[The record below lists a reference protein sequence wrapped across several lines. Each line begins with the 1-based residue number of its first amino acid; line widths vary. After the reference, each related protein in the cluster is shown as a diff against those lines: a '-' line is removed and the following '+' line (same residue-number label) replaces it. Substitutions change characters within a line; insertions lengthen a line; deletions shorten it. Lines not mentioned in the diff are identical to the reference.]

1 MGTRIIEADQDYAG
15 VAKLLRALHN
25 PVSSDPAS
33 PIDGEI
39 WLNTTSGT
47 FKYRAAGATKVLATI
62 DDVSAGGLSA
72 SLFDAFTILAADTD
86 NTPAALTVGASTV
99 VGRRSSGG
107 VIAIS
112 YANLKADLEALN
124 IAAATLGGSSLATV
138 LARGNHTGTQTAS
151 TISDFNTAA
160 DARVTAGINAVID
173 AAPGT
178 LDTLNELAAALGD
191 DPNFAATMA
200 TSLGLKTEIYSAN
213 FGNGA
218 LQSFTFSH
226 GFATSNLIVQVYRN
240 SDNVQI
246 ECGVAITDANTVT
259 VTTVSVP
266 TTNAYRVHIVGRNL

>member
-1 MGTRIIEADQDYAG
+1 MGSKLIEVDHDYAA
-15 VAKLLRALHN
+15 VAKILRALHN
-25 PVSSDPAS
+25 PVASDPAS
-33 PIDGEI
+33 PVNGEV

-47 FKYRAAGATKVLATI
+47 FKYRAAGVTKVFATT

-99 VGRRSSGG
+99 VGRRSTGG
-107 VIAIS
+107 IVAVT

-138 LARGNHTGTQTAS
+138 LGRAAHTGTQAAS

-160 DARVTAGINAVID
+160 DARVAAGIAALVD

-191 DPNFAATMA
+191 DANFAATTA
-200 TSLGLKTEIYSAN
+200 TALGLKTESYTAN

-218 LQSFTFSH
+218 AQSFAFSH
-226 GFATSNLIVQVYRN
+226 GFATTLVEVQTYRN
-240 SDNVQI
+240 SDNVKI
-246 ECGVAITDANTVT
+246 ECGVTITDANTVT
-259 VTTVSVP
+259 VDTVSVP
-266 TTNAYRVHIVGRNL
+266 TTNAYRVHIIGRNL